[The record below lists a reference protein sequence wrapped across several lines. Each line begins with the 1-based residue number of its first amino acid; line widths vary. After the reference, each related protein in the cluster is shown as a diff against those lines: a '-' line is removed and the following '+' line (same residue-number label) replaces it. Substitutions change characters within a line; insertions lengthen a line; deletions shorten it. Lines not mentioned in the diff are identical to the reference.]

1 MKLCLRG
8 VEGIPVKIKFVA
20 AALAGALMLAANF
33 WSHPANALT
42 FQFSFNNPAVNDPAQ
57 GLVQGIIS
65 GLQDN
70 TAIQPALSLQ
80 VTSNSS
86 GFGLGEYIGNPNSNF
101 FTVSAGIITRAAFL
115 DFGSDNSSPQV
126 TCCTLVFEFIPGEQ
140 IDAGLG
146 NGPNGVFQVAANLVF
161 TPVAET
167 PLPAALP
174 LFATG
179 LGALGLLGWRRKRKQ
194 AA

>member
-1 MKLCLRG
+1 
-8 VEGIPVKIKFVA
+8 VKIKFNA
-20 AALAGALMLAANF
+20 AGLAGALMLAANF

-42 FQFSFNNPAVNDPAQ
+42 FQFSFTNSAFNDPAQ
-57 GLVQGIIS
+57 SLVQGIIS

-70 TAIQPALSLQ
+70 TALQPALSVQ
-80 VTSNSS
+80 VTSNPA
-86 GFGLGEYIGNPNSNF
+86 GFGLGEYIGITSSNIF
-101 FTVSAGIITRAAFL
+101 SVSAGIITHAGFL
-115 DFGSDNSSPQV
+115 VFGVDNSSPQV
-126 TCCTLVFEFIPGEQ
+126 TCCTLLLSLSGEQ
-140 IDAGLG
+140 HDAGLG
-146 NGPNGVFQVAANLVF
+146 NHINSVQQAAANLVF
-161 TPVAET
+161 TPVAGT